1 MVAAEVVG
9 TKKNVSTTS
18 DNMGQHQKICCS
30 KTYENSL

>member
-18 DNMGQHQKICCS
+18 DMGQHQKICCS